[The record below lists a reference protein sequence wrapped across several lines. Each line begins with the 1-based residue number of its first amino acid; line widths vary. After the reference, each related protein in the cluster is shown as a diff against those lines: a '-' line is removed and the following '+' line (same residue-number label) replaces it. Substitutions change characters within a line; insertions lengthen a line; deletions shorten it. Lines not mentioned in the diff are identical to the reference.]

1 MDLDTFDFLI
11 YSLLIM
17 LSSRLHL
24 LLEEFL
30 GCLLNLFKV
39 IIEILIKHTPVE
51 IIKDSKFDGTNC
63 FQSVSL
69 CFLLFNV

>member
-11 YSLLIM
+11 NRLLIM
-17 LSSRLHL
+17 LSPCLHL
-24 LLEEFL
+24 LFEEFL

-39 IIEILIKHTPVE
+39 IVE
-51 IIKDSKFDGTNC
+51 IFVKHSPIEVIKNSQFDGTNC

-69 CFLLFNV
+69 RFFLFDV

>member
-11 YSLLIM
+11 NRLLIM
-17 LSSRLHL
+17 LSPCLHL
-24 LLEEFL
+24 LFEELL

-39 IIEILIKHTPVE
+39 IVEIFVKHAPVE
-51 IIKDSKFDGTNC
+51 VIKDSKLDRTNC